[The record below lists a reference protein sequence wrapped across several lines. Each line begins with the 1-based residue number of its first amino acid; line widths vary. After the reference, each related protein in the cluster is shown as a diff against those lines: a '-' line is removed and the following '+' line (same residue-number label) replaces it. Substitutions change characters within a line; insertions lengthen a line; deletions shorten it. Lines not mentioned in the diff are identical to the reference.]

1 MNCKV
6 NKKNTVKNHL
16 KVLLVG
22 CPLDS
27 GNGGV
32 TALGYSAIANI
43 VKRHPEIEIFIQHNS
58 GKQDKLIVDIEG
70 QPIVLRPV
78 FFHRSSSLLESQGLR
93 LLGLLAPIVSKIPD
107 FFRASLIRR
116 FRLFA
121 ALVEVD
127 AVLDVSGGDSFT
139 SIYGEKVFD
148 GIAAIKMIAVNF
160 RIPLYLLPQSYGPFT
175 CQKHMNSARFILEN
189 ARLIGCRDAHGKPLV
204 SDLAPRVDSSR
215 IIECPDIAFGM
226 ESVRSK
232 GEAFRRKC
240 GADTLIG
247 LNISGLLYFNNKS
260 FGLNF
265 DYLDMIHRIVEW
277 VIESTDADIVLV
289 PHVVGTAKQHMVSE
303 KSDVNAIE
311 VLSRRYGD
319 LMETRIFT
327 AEECADP
334 REIKGIIGGC
344 DFFMGARMHA
354 CIAAIS
360 QGIPTLCQAY
370 SDKFTGVM
378 SMVGMEDTVVD
389 MRSITI
395 DSLLRR
401 FESELGK
408 QDGRQNMLDDM
419 DEHKMRIESY
429 FNIVIKDLVKLKQT

>member
-1 MNCKV
+1 M

-58 GKQDKLIVDIEG
+58 GKQDELIVDVEG
-70 QPIVLRPV
+70 QSIVLRPV

-93 LLGLLAPIVSKIPD
+93 LLGLLAPMVSKMPG
-107 FFRASLIRR
+107 FLRASLIRR

-148 GIAAIKMIAVNF
+148 GIATIKMIAIRFQV
-160 RIPLYLLPQSYGPFT
+160 PLYLLPQSYGPFL
-175 CQKHMNSARFILEN
+175 CQNHANSARFIFEN
-189 ARLIGCRDAHGKPLV
+189 ARLIGCRDAHGRSLI
-204 SDLAPRVDSSR
+204 SALAPRVDSSR

-226 ESVRSK
+226 ETVSSK
-232 GEAFRRKC
+232 GEALRRKSE
-240 GADTLIG
+240 ADTLIG

-265 DYLDMIHRIVEW
+265 DYPDMIHRIVEW
-277 VIESTDADIVLV
+277 VIESTDAVIVLV
-289 PHVVGTAKQHMVSE
+289 PHVVATAKQHMVPE
-303 KSDVNAIE
+303 KTDVNAIE
-311 VLSRRYGD
+311 VLSGRYSD
-319 LMETRIFT
+319 LMEARIFT
-327 AEECADP
+327 AEEYADP
-334 REIKGIIGGC
+334 REIKGVIGEC

-360 QGIPTLCQAY
+360 QGIPTLCHAY

-389 MRSITI
+389 MRSVTI
-395 DSLLRR
+395 DSVLLQ
-401 FESELGK
+401 FESELSK
-408 QDGRQNMLDDM
+408 QSGRQNMLDDM
-419 DEHKMRIESY
+419 DKQKMRIESY
-429 FNIVIKDLVKLKQT
+429 FDSVFNDLVKLKQT

>member
-1 MNCKV
+1 M

-22 CPLDS
+22 CPLES

-58 GKQDKLIVDIEG
+58 GKQDELIVDIEG
-70 QPIVLRPV
+70 QSIVLRPV

-93 LLGLLAPIVSKIPD
+93 LLGLLAPMVSKMPD

-139 SIYGEKVFD
+139 SIYGEAVFD
-148 GIAAIKMIAVNF
+148 GIATIKMIAIRFQV
-160 RIPLYLLPQSYGPFT
+160 PLYLLPQSYGPFL
-175 CQKHMNSARFILEN
+175 CQKHANSARFIFEN

-215 IIECPDIAFGM
+215 IIESPDIAFGM
-226 ESVRSK
+226 ETVSSK

-240 GADTLIG
+240 EADTLIG

-265 DYLDMIHRIVEW
+265 DYPDMIHRIVEW
-277 VIESTDADIVLV
+277 VIESTDAVIVLV
-289 PHVVGTAKQHMVSE
+289 PHVVATAKQHMVSE
-303 KSDVNAIE
+303 KTDVNAIE
-311 VLSRRYGD
+311 VLSGRYSD
-319 LMETRIFT
+319 LMEARIFT
-327 AEECADP
+327 AEEYADP
-334 REIKGIIGGC
+334 REIKGVIGGC

-360 QGIPTLCQAY
+360 QGIPTLCHAY

-395 DSLLRR
+395 DSVLLQL
-401 FESELGK
+401 ESELSH
-408 QDGRQNMLDDM
+408 QSDRQNMLDDM

-429 FNIVIKDLVKLKQT
+429 FDIVIKDLVKLKQT